1 MKESEERV
9 GGCATGFRDVLASG
23 KRARLKRV
31 AERPKLGEE
40 EIKSEEF
47 PLSDL
52 RLGIIFAEEEVIRTP
67 SLKEGKEDM
76 ESFPF
81 RKKKKFQERKESPSF
96 FCVVSFLRFF
106 SFHRNPSS
114 RTKFCTDGNSRS
126 CCNSRSLDG
135 GGKKME
141 RQGQTTGR
149 SSGRPTV

>member
-23 KRARLKRV
+23 KRARLKRI

-81 RKKKKFQERKESPSF
+81 RKKISRAKRIPFLFLRRSF
-96 FCVVSFLRFF
+96 VSFLFF
-106 SFHRNPSS
+106 DFFPSIGIHRRGRNFV
-114 RTKFCTDGNSRS
+114 R
-126 CCNSRSLDG
+126 
-135 GGKKME
+135 ME
-141 RQGQTTGR
+141 IAEVVAILV
-149 SSGRPTV
+149 P

>member
-52 RLGIIFAEEEVIRTP
+52 RPGIIFAEEEVIRTP

-81 RKKKKFQERKESPSF
+81 RKKISRAKRIP
-96 FCVVSFLRFF
+96 FLFLRRFF
-106 SFHRNPSS
+106 SSIFFLPSES
-114 RTKFCTDGNSRS
+114 IVADEILYGWK
-126 CCNSRSLDG
+126 
-135 GGKKME
+135 
-141 RQGQTTGR
+141 
-149 SSGRPTV
+149 